1 MPPRFDAQTKRIQ
14 LLVSAA
20 LAMGAAYAAD
30 PATDNATGRFTSQ
43 GATLDIRSAIAF
55 RGKSFLGGDD
65 ALIVAATNAR
75 INSALLADFGDR
87 RRAMEKRIKDRD
99 TGVVYFE
106 FRPDGSFRGVSYYFG
121 PGNGCGFCTSEVES
135 TARYAQGRIAGRL
148 KGTEASRP
156 FEVTLDVPV
165 LSDDHGAA
173 LPADGGAPGG
183 AYLAYY
189 SALVKGERAQ
199 VKALLSDEGLQG
211 WAAAEKKNDTAGYLR
226 YLAEEH
232 PEKSVRIVKG
242 YARDATA
249 LLLIS
254 GESALGKVSGE
265 VLLVKERGSWRVN
278 DEVTELELR

>member
-1 MPPRFDAQTKRIQ
+1 MLPMSDAPMQRI
-14 LLVSAA
+14 LLLASVA
-20 LAMGAAYAAD
+20 LAMTAAHAAG
-30 PATDNATGRFTSQ
+30 PATDTATGRFTSQ
-43 GATLDIRSAIAF
+43 GTTLDIRSAIAF

-75 INSALLADFGDR
+75 INAELLADFGDR

-121 PGNGCGFCTSEVES
+121 PGNGCGFCTSQVES
-135 TARYAQGRIAGRL
+135 TARYAQGHIAGKL
-148 KGTEASRP
+148 KGTEPGRP
-156 FEVTLDVPV
+156 FDVTLDVPV

-173 LPADGGAPGG
+173 LPADGGAPGA
-183 AYLAYY
+183 AYLAYHA
-189 SALVKGERAQ
+189 ALVKGDRVG

-211 WAAAEKKNDTAGYLR
+211 WATAEKKNDTAGYLR

-242 YARDATA
+242 YSRDATA

-254 GESALGKVSGE
+254 GESAVGKISGE
-265 VLLVKERGSWRVN
+265 VLLVKERGGWRVN

>member
-1 MPPRFDAQTKRIQ
+1 MQHIL
-14 LLVSAA
+14 LLVAAA
-20 LAMGAAYAAD
+20 LAMTAAHAAG
-30 PATDNATGRFTSQ
+30 PAPDTATGRFTSQ
-43 GATLDIRSAIAF
+43 GTTLDIRSAIAF

-75 INSALLADFGDR
+75 INAGTLAEFGDR
-87 RRAMEKRIKDRD
+87 RRAMERRIKDRD

-106 FRPDGSFRGVSYYFG
+106 FRPDGSFRGLSYYFG
-121 PGNGCGFCTSEVES
+121 PGNGCGFCTSVVES
-135 TARYAQGRIAGRL
+135 TARYAQGRIAGKL
-148 KGTEASRP
+148 KGSEAGRL
-156 FEVTLDVPV
+156 FDLTLDLQV

-173 LPADGGAPGG
+173 LPTDGGAPGA
-183 AYLAYY
+183 AYLAHHA
-189 SALVKGERAQ
+189 ALVKGDRAQ

-211 WAAAEKKNDTAGYLR
+211 WAAAEKKNDSAGYLR

-254 GESALGKVSGE
+254 GESAIGKVSGE

>member
-1 MPPRFDAQTKRIQ
+1 MQPKSDARMQRI
-14 LLVSAA
+14 LLLMSTA
-20 LAMGAAYAAD
+20 LLMVPAHAAD
-30 PATDNATGRFTSQ
+30 PAPDTATGRFTSQ
-43 GATLDIRSAIAF
+43 GAALDIRSAIAF

-87 RRAMEKRIKDRD
+87 RRAMETRVKDRD

-106 FRPDGSFRGVSYYFG
+106 FRPDGSFRGISYYFG
-121 PGNGCGFCTSEVES
+121 PGNGCGFCTSQVES

-148 KGTEASRP
+148 KGTEPGRP
-156 FEVTLDVPV
+156 FDVTLDVPV

-173 LPADGGAPGG
+173 LPADGGAPGA
-183 AYLAYY
+183 AYLAYHA
-189 SALVKGERAQ
+189 ALVTGDRAL

-211 WAAAEKKNDTAGYLR
+211 WAAADKKNDTAGYLR
-226 YLAEEH
+226 YLAVQH

-254 GESALGKVSGE
+254 GESTVGKISGE